1 MRPNRP
7 KNIVIPDENDKEDVK
22 TQQPGPGIMEMNPKE
37 GRYIDDMSLF
47 MAWHNYYLTEQTK
60 FLTNLYMFQCAQQQ
74 QQIIGQ
80 QQTPLHQTR
89 WPTNST
95 TVIGNPI
102 VNGGYYDQR
111 KSVESWNTSTN
122 RI

>member
-7 KNIVIPDENDKEDVK
+7 KNIVIPSDDENNKEEDMT
-22 TQQPGPGIMEMNPKE
+22 TQQPGMMEMNPKE

-60 FLTNLYMFQCAQQQ
+60 FLTNLYMFQCVQQQ

-80 QQTPLHQTR
+80 QQTPLQTR
-89 WPTNST
+89 WPNTNNT
-95 TVIGNPI
+95 AAIGNPV
-102 VNGGYYDQR
+102 VNGGYYNHGQ
-111 KSVESWNTSTN
+111 
-122 RI
+122 